1 MRGIRDCLAEDWI
14 SPVLCRQMVL
24 FPRPGERREQA
35 SSLVSLGCR
44 GAPRQLRSPWLASNA
59 APRHAQ
65 PWQTPARPFVA
76 PLSVAESPA
85 RPPTRVRRR
94 RPGFLDEIPSEN
106 AEIQFKSG
114 SKMQKISILGPRG
127 KMSYHGPK
135 NIVLDLGHL
144 FGTRPT

>member
-1 MRGIRDCLAEDWI
+1 MGGIRDCLAETGFHLCFVARWFS
-14 SPVLCRQMVL
+14 SPA
-24 FPRPGERREQA
+24 PANGA
-35 SSLVSLGCR
+35 SKLTGWYRLPTAALSLAGLYSATRSGCR
-44 GAPRQLRSPWLASNA
+44 LQRGLSSRVAGEA
-59 APRHAQ
+59 A
-65 PWQTPARPFVA
+65 
-76 PLSVAESPA
+76 
-85 RPPTRVRRR
+85 TRVRRR
-94 RPGFLDEIPSEN
+94 RPGLLDEMPSKN